1 MSDHPHPPPSHWHE
15 IARELQEGAYE
26 AAAAHLWEVQLASQQ
41 AKDTVTAAIAAAI
54 RQICLACHEC
64 QANIT
69 EHQQAIKESIQRETE
84 LRSHAQ
90 AMLARMDALS
100 IVDPTQTPSAVDY
113 YPVDQGPEVIVAIW
127 TRFLL
132 FLRTLWG
139 QMSLPLDTTPVQ
151 PSTPMVQGDRDAT
164 EAPNAALG
172 EVQDIPSPL
181 PMVDDMVAPEPAAA
195 VSAQSATTASAL
207 PAPEDTPTTT
217 EPVPEFG
224 SEAGK
229 LDTDPQPHAQG
240 GAYHI
245 FGGTLADKFELLDQ
259 PPKNGTH
266 PAQGSDAVSAP
277 SLVVYCLGSFQVYQD
292 DQFID
297 DWPSSKGQLIF
308 KYLLLHRTRPV
319 AKEFLMDLLWPDS
332 PPDAARNNLNVAIY
346 GLRRALRRGRPD
358 FSQVLFREDSY
369 LLSPDVTIWLDLE
382 NFVHHVKT
390 GQHLA
395 QEGNL
400 DAAINEYRAAE
411 ALYQGE
417 LMPED
422 RYEDWLLPMRR
433 QLQDQYL
440 YVLERLSA
448 YYVNQQNFDAGI
460 MIYHKML
467 AVDACNE
474 EVHCNLMR
482 CYSRQGHLHLALRQ
496 YHQCVE
502 VLKRELEVEPDETTQ
517 ALYAQIRQRKRI

>member
-1 MSDHPHPPPSHWHE
+1 MSDQPHPPPSHWHE

-41 AKDTVTAAIAAAI
+41 AEDTVTAAIAAAI

-69 EHQQAIKESIQRETE
+69 EHQQAIKESIRRETE
-84 LRSHAQ
+84 LRGHAQ
-90 AMLARMDALS
+90 ALLARMDALS

-151 PSTPMVQGDRDAT
+151 PSTPMLQGDRDAT
-164 EAPNAALG
+164 AVPNAALG
-172 EVQDIPSPL
+172 EAQDIPSPL

-195 VSAQSATTASAL
+195 VSAQSATTAPAL

-217 EPVPEFG
+217 EPVPEVG

-229 LDTDPQPHAQG
+229 LESEPQPHAQE
-240 GAYHI
+240 
-245 FGGTLADKFELLDQ
+245 T
-259 PPKNGTH
+259 
-266 PAQGSDAVSAP
+266 DAVSAP

-292 DQFID
+292 DQLID